1 MTIKE
6 IKRRNERLKRRL
18 WLTFVLPA
26 FLAALIIRIVKTL
39 ARIKIGNLAESVSM
53 DSGDASPGP
62 AASPADSKPEPVP
75 VTLPKVP
82 VEEVSVERVSV
93 KV

>member
-39 ARIKIGNLAESVSM
+39 ARIKIRNLAESM
-53 DSGDASPGP
+53 DSGDASPDP